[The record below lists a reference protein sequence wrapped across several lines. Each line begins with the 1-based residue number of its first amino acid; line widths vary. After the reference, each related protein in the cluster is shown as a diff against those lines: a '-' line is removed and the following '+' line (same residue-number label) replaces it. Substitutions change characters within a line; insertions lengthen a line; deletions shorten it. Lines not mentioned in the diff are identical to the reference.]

1 MTYEGETYSVTSIGK
16 DAFNYC
22 SSLTEV
28 TIPSSV
34 TSIGWAAFSKCS
46 LTKVTIPNSVVSI
59 DIGAFCYCPNLTEV
73 TIPNSVTSIGNNA
86 FGNCPNLT
94 EVTIGSN
101 VTSISDYTFQSCRSL
116 AKMHIPN
123 SVTSIGERAF
133 FFCSSLTELTIGNSV
148 TSIGYDAFAG
158 CSSLTEL
165 TIPNSVTTIDR
176 YAFSGC
182 SGLTE
187 VTIGNSVTSIGKR
200 TFRDC
205 SSLTTLYSLNPT
217 PPSAIDY
224 VGDSAFDDNH
234 YMTVDVY
241 VPQEALEAYRS
252 ADVWKEFKKLQDF
265 EYNAVEEVSTASKQI
280 QSANGQITVTGLTD
294 GTTVTVYDLSGR
306 QIGTA
311 VSTNGQ
317 TIINP
322 NLAPGSIAIVKI
334 GDRSIKIT
342 MK

>member
-116 AKMHIPN
+116 AKVH
-123 SVTSIGERAF
+123 
-133 FFCSSLTELTIGNSV
+133 
-148 TSIGYDAFAG
+148 
-158 CSSLTEL
+158 
-165 TIPNSVTTIDR
+165 IPNSVTTIDR

-187 VTIGNSVTSIGKR
+187 VTIGNSVTSIGKY